1 MPTGTLSRVLGCGQA
16 AGQEPRLRVSA
27 LLFYWLFDLVTN
39 HISGLKLAT
48 RTLLLL
54 SEKRPNP
61 DKKEASVVLGT
72 KR

>member
-1 MPTGTLSRVLGCGQA
+1 MPTGTQSRVLGCGQTS
-16 AGQEPRLRVSA
+16 GQEPRLRVSP

-39 HISGLKLAT
+39 HISGLKLAM

-61 DKKEASVVLGT
+61 NRKEASVVLGT